1 MDYIFHFWD
10 EFSLA
15 EMRLDVYYVQINY
28 HFISHLFIFSKN
40 LRIKREME
48 KEILG
53 TIVAK
58 RKFAKR
64 EYEVMSLQ
72 R

>member
-1 MDYIFHFWD
+1 MIIF
-10 EFSLA
+10 LV
-15 EMRLDVYYVQINY
+15 LYVQMNY
-28 HFISHLFIFSKN
+28 YFIIISSFQKKTSQ
-40 LRIKREME
+40 KREME
-48 KEILG
+48 KEILRG